1 VPEDTAFTHADPHA
15 EELVMPA
22 KKVKTFLDDHEIRYI
37 TINHSTAYTAQ
48 EVAALTHI
56 KGKELAKT
64 VIVKIDGTMAMAVVP
79 ASYRVD
85 ISRLRAVT
93 GATDIELATEEEF
106 KGMFPE
112 CDAGAM
118 PPFGN
123 LYDMKVYVAQS
134 LADDESI
141 AFAAGS
147 HSEVIRLAFADF
159 ERLVKP
165 RILQF
170 STKG

>member
-1 VPEDTAFTHADPHA
+1 
-15 EELVMPA
+15 MPA
-22 KKVKTFLDDHEIRYI
+22 KKVKTFLDDHEIKYI
-37 TINHSTAYTAQ
+37 TIKHSTAYTAQ

-56 KGKELAKT
+56 KGKEIAKT

-85 ISRLRAVT
+85 ISRLREVT

-165 RILQF
+165 RILRF